1 MATTNYRRDCHAT
14 RDEFR
19 NLFTQDY
26 QLFAPNAEVGPGTQ
40 PYVDG
45 SLAADATLV
54 IVNDAVTIG
63 NGTNIDTSTGTWLT
77 TDRRMKAFKLPA
89 AGASGYVVITTAVGG
104 PDHSQGDE
112 VTEQVSGFALPRASD
127 GAVRKRRASSRSL
140 GSTRATRQT

>member
-1 MATTNYRRDCHAT
+1 MATDELPGEIVTLT

-63 NGTNIDTSTGTWLT
+63 AETWRVLYARKID
-77 TDRRMKAFKLPA
+77 
-89 AGASGYVVITTAVGG
+89 
-104 PDHSQGDE
+104 
-112 VTEQVSGFALPRASD
+112 D
-127 GAVRKRRASSRSL
+127 GRIWRCRLSRS
-140 GSTRATRQT
+140 TR